1 MERQDASDSG
11 ADGTRSSEIG
21 EERGEGDRVAEGVLC
36 VKVMTDEQVEVLR
49 RQIAVYAT
57 ICEQLVEM
65 HRAFAADQDSLAGI
79 FFLPLRLSQET
90 KTKILE
96 RGEFWIEK
104 KGVFSEPFS
113 WYYPSFPILGLSVSI

>member
-1 MERQDASDSG
+1 MVRREASDSG
-11 ADGTRSSEIG
+11 GDGTRSSEIG

-79 FFLPLRLSQET
+79 FLLPLRLSKRPKQN
-90 KTKILE
+90 
-96 RGEFWIEK
+96 
-104 KGVFSEPFS
+104 S
-113 WYYPSFPILGLSVSI
+113 WKEGNFA